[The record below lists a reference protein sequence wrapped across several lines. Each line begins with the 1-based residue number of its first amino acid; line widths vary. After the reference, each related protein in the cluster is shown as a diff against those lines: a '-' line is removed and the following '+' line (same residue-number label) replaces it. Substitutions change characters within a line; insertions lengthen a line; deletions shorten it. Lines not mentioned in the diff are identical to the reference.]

1 MSKLLAGS
9 PVEVGK
15 PLSPTGAEPERLDLR
30 GLRCPLPVL
39 KARKKLAGMP
49 PGARLVIETTDPLAG
64 IDIPAF
70 AADDGHRLV
79 AVDRSGNG
87 HRFTVERGG

>member
-1 MSKLLAGS
+1 MSAA
-9 PVEVGK
+9 P
-15 PLSPTGAEPERLDLR
+15 ARLDLR

-70 AADDGHRLV
+70 AAEDGHRLV
-79 AVDRSGNG
+79 AQERTADG
-87 HRFTVERGG
+87 HRFTLERGATAPSP